1 MSTAFFNRWIHSRA
15 VILAFFA
22 VPLVGLAALVHAQPS
37 VPACTWSLDGG
48 KQMSDVRQYHGKV
61 LYVDFWASWCAP
73 CVLSFPFMNDLQSAF
88 DGKGLQVVGVD
99 MDQKADDGQRFL
111 AEHPARFN
119 VATGSNT
126 QCAKNFGVAA
136 MPSSYLIDRNGAIRF
151 THRGFREGDAGEL
164 RAQVEQLLAE
174 KAQ

>member
-1 MSTAFFNRWIHSRA
+1 MSTVLSNRRIRLKA

-22 VPLVGLAALVHAQPS
+22 VPLAGLAALVHAEPAA
-37 VPACTWSLDGG
+37 PACALNLDGG
-48 KQMSDVRQYHGKV
+48 KQLSDMRQYHGKV

-73 CVLSFPFMNDLQSAF
+73 CVLSFPFMNDLHSAF
-88 DGKGLQVVGVD
+88 GGKGLQVVGVD
-99 MDQKADDGQRFL
+99 MDQKPDDAQHFL
-111 AEHPARFN
+111 AEHSARFSIAAGAN
-119 VATGSNT
+119 A
-126 QCAKNFGVAA
+126 QCAKDFGVAA

-151 THRGFREGDAGEL
+151 THRGFRESDTAEL